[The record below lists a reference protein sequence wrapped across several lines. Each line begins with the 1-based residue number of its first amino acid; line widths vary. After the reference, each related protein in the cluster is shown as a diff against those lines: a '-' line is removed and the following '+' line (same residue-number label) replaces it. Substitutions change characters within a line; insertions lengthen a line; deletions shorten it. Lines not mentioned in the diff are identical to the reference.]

1 MSSGLAQLL
10 SIGAQDI
17 HLTGDPQ
24 VSFFRSSYKTH
35 TNFSQVIHNQVIQG
49 NITNNGMSSVRFER
63 LGDLLSYSYIVAEY
77 SNGTVVSI
85 GSEINPWSNYIDK
98 IELLIGGQVVD
109 TQTTEFTQ
117 ELATDVLAQTFSKSA
132 GSSINGGFGT
142 DTDFYP
148 LRFFFCENWQSCIP
162 LLALEYHDVDLRIYW
177 GSQAENY
184 IMKVYTNFI
193 YIDKAEREYFTK
205 NKMDILI
212 YQVQKNIPS
221 NTKVQEL
228 NFTSPVKFITSSNAI
243 TGQVNSLA
251 SYTNKIKMEI
261 NGIDLSEPKT
271 SAPHYTSITS
281 YYSTSFASGNITNQF
296 IYPFCLDT
304 GKLQPTGTLNF
315 SRISNAKIISQEPIT
330 RNIYA
335 VSYNILRIQNGL
347 GGVLY
352 MS

>member
-10 SIGAQDI
+10 AIGAQDV
-17 HLTGDPQ
+17 HLTGEPQ
-24 VSFFRSSYKTH
+24 VSFFRSAYKTH
-35 TNFSQVIHNQVIQG
+35 SNFSQVIHNQVISG
-49 NITNNGMSSVRFER
+49 NIRNNGMSSVRFER
-63 LGDLLSYSYIVAEY
+63 LGDLLSYTYIVAEN
-77 SNGTVVSI
+77 NGRVVSI
-85 GSEINPWSNYIDK
+85 GSEANPWSDYIDK
-98 IELLIGGQVVD
+98 IELLIGGQVID
-109 TQTTEFTQ
+109 TQTAEFSQ

-162 LLALEYHDVDLRIYW
+162 LMSLEFHDTELRIYW
-177 GSQAENY
+177 GPQAETY
-184 IMKVYTNFI
+184 TMKVYSNFV
-193 YIDKAEREYFTK
+193 YIDRDERDYFAK
-205 NKMDILI
+205 NKLDLLI
-212 YQVQKNIPS
+212 YQVQKNVPS

-228 NFTSPVKFITSSNAI
+228 NFTSPVKFITSSNAV
-243 TGQVNSLA
+243 TGQQNSLA
-251 SYTNKIKMEI
+251 SYTNKIKIEI

-271 SAPHYTSITS
+271 SAPHFTSVTS

-315 SRISNAKIISQEPIT
+315 SRVSNAKIISEQPIT
-330 RNIYA
+330 RNVYA
-335 VSYNILRIQNGL
+335 VNYNILRIQNGL